1 MHSLTCVVLFS
12 LCIPTPLPSFSSCT
26 HECWE
31 WWGKSG
37 TGHIWIGLWS
47 RPRQW
52 VAHDAESYLRFV
64 QSSIY
69 FSIQS
74 KVTYN
79 QESVNF
85 LCAAICR
92 LYHEGLIVAITKVWS
107 LANMQ
112 PLGLTASMNSIRR
125 LNLNSKCY
133 DLSALWMSRILFMI
147 LFSNGIYQEVVYFS
161 ELPYK

>member
-79 QESVNF
+79 QESVSS

-92 LYHEGLIVAITKVWS
+92 LYHAGLTVAILAITKVWW
-107 LANMQ
+107 LANIQ
-112 PLGLTASMNSIRR
+112 PLGLTALIIYQTVEFKFEFRM
-125 LNLNSKCY
+125 
-133 DLSALWMSRILFMI
+133 LWR
-147 LFSNGIYQEVVYFS
+147 FSNVDEYSLILDPF
-161 ELPYK
+161 